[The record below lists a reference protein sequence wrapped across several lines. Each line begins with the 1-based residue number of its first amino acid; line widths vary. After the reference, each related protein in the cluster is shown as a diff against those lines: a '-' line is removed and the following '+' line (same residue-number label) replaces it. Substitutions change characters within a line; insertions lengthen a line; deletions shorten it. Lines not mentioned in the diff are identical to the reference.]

1 MAPSLK
7 HRARL
12 GPNVSIDITASFL
25 SLAVT
30 VVAVLLLLC
39 AFARRSSGAVTRRRA
54 ARGQFAASCGNPQ
67 HKLWR
72 SSNSSPLRTATPQI
86 LRVVKGGT
94 LRLNRRTKL
103 CEDCQGKLIDTS
115 LPRAFCYSKTPAHFL
130 CFLLV
135 CQCTCTWL
143 TLDFQQATDQTRSR
157 SVQLNNQVRARRG

>member
-1 MAPSLK
+1 MAPFLT

-86 LRVVKGGT
+86 LRAVKGGT

-103 CEDCQGKLIDTS
+103 CEDCLGKLINKPAYRRLFATVR
-115 LPRAFCYSKTPAHFL
+115 LLHTFFAFYEYVSG
-130 CFLLV
+130 
-135 CQCTCTWL
+135 
-143 TLDFQQATDQTRSR
+143 
-157 SVQLNNQVRARRG
+157 RARG